1 MIQDQVYNC
10 ITVPIDYYLSNC
22 IFYNYNDQTTDQ
34 YIQQLCIYL
43 LFQWTYLIAI
53 HRQKILDIFEAKAL
67 RLMSLEEVLKHF
79 QQWREEYPDSFE
91 LSFHPFYDL
100 LDRVRRLVIEY
111 GIVHQSYSQ
120 CLFLRV

>member
-1 MIQDQVYNC
+1 MGDRSLYIENINTIHDSIQEIMIQDQVYNC

-79 QQWREEYPDSFE
+79 QQWREEYPEEFLFFISF
-91 LSFHPFYDL
+91 
-100 LDRVRRLVIEY
+100 I
-111 GIVHQSYSQ
+111 I
-120 CLFLRV
+120 